1 MTAVRPDQTGHD
13 FHKGRLAR
21 AIVPDQPHNF
31 TGRHVQRESVEG
43 LYRAVPFDEIGY
55 HQQCV
60 TSSDATHSQLNNA
73 DMRDCPMFLLTI
85 AMNTLMAGGN
95 KLREKAANGR
105 AFQSDI
111 LTA

>member
-1 MTAVRPDQTGHD
+1 MTAVRADQVGHD

-21 AIVPDQPHNF
+21 AIVPDQPDDF
-31 TGRHVQRESVEG
+31 TGRDVQRESVKR
-43 LYRAVPFDEIGY
+43 LYCAVPFDEIGY

-73 DMRDCPMFLLTI
+73 DMRDVLHTI
-85 AMNTLMAGGN
+85 AMNSHVAGGN
-95 KLREKAANGR
+95 KLREKAANGLPFR
-105 AFQSDI
+105 SDI